1 MIFGQSIP
9 GAEPQPS
16 EVLDWRSH
24 PRFRQSGIFGDIQ
37 PWSLGRIWMEVCS
50 SESWSNQLDPSST
63 WSDIT
68 DTTTSWTQE
77 SVPDIDISR
86 C

>member
-1 MIFGQSIP
+1 MIFGQSLS

-37 PWSLGRIWMEVCS
+37 PWALGKIWMEVCS
-50 SESWSNQLDPSST
+50 NGSWSDQAATASS
-63 WSDIT
+63 WSDVTSPPTTWT
-68 DTTTSWTQE
+68 DE
-77 SVPDIDISR
+77 SVADIDISR